1 MPLPGPGIARTW
13 WIIHDSVFVRVAN
26 DQEERWAGPWR
37 SGSRSSRQWSRTSV
51 INAQA
56 DGKDIK
62 KLKKEVKRLDQE
74 RQALDSEVRL
84 LRREI

>member
-1 MPLPGPGIARTW
+1 MGRTM
-13 WIIHDSVFVRVAN
+13 
-26 DQEERWAGPWR
+26 EERLAKLEAVVADL
-37 SGSRSSRQWSRTSV
+37 V

-62 KLKKEVKRLDQE
+62 KLKKEVKRLDKE